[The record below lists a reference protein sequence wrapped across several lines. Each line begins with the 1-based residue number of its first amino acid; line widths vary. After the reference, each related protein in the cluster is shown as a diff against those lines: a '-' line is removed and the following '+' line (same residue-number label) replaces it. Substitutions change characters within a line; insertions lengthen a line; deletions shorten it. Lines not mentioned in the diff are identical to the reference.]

1 MQARLELLESQVAQL
16 QREVSHLRGL
26 LGVSEEGFEFVSEV
40 RAERSGSASS
50 QRPVSPASS
59 VRAQRTPDS
68 AQAPSPGYPLQG
80 RVPPSQPTR
89 PGPVEV
95 PPLPRSQRDAAWLLR
110 ARDGEHR
117 GASGRDR
124 LPQGSKLWLVLRSYE
139 GEDFDP
145 PRVYQSFA
153 PAKAVT
159 KRGADLGQAILVGL
173 PSRGDLEA
181 VIASAGLPAPVWC

>member
-89 PGPVEV
+89 P
-95 PPLPRSQRDAAWLLR
+95 S
-110 ARDGEHR
+110 
-117 GASGRDR
+117 
-124 LPQGSKLWLVLRSYE
+124 
-139 GEDFDP
+139 
-145 PRVYQSFA
+145 
-153 PAKAVT
+153 AKVT
-159 KRGADLGQAILVGL
+159 A
-173 PSRGDLEA
+173 
-181 VIASAGLPAPVWC
+181 